1 MLDRISLIENEQSI
15 SGNWEFNSEFTSLS
29 VFEKFLV
36 EVYFEKLIP
45 YSIGGIICG
54 IIAAL
59 IVYLLSK
66 PLISSYQKRK
76 KKRKKINAKL

>member
-1 MLDRISLIENEQSI
+1 MSRSI
-15 SGNWEFNSEFTSLS
+15 SGTWEFNSEFTSLS